1 MKKTLTLAIC
11 LFCIFHT
18 TFAQADTTIT
28 AAEKASVTDRVIDW
42 YNGHLN
48 YGTVTL
54 LMTIESSFIPFP
66 SEVIVPPA
74 AYQACN
80 ADNEALFTTSSK
92 VVNVLLIILFATLG
106 ALLGATINYFLALLL
121 GRPIVYWFA
130 DSKVGHLLL
139 LNSDKIK
146 KAEDYFI
153 EHGKSS
159 TLIGRLIPAIR
170 QLISIPAGLAKM
182 NFGIFLLF
190 TAIGAALWNTVLAFL
205 GYLAHGQQDLIE
217 QYNDELKIAL
227 WILCFAFVGYL
238 VFKGVR
244 SSKAKK
250 AAAENSENPTE

>member
-1 MKKTLTLAIC
+1 MKKKLTLAIC
-11 LFCIFHT
+11 LLCFFQT
-18 TFAQADTTIT
+18 TFAQADSTVTT
-28 AAEKASVTDRVIDW
+28 AEKASVTDRVIDW

-92 VVNVLLIILFATLG
+92 VVNVLFVILFATLG
-106 ALLGATINYFLALLL
+106 ALIGATINYFLALWL

-139 LNSDKIK
+139 LNSAKIK

-182 NFGIFLLF
+182 NFGIFILF
-190 TAIGAALWNTVLAFL
+190 TAIGASIWNTVLAFL
-205 GYLAHGQQDLIE
+205 GYFAHGQQDLIE
-217 QYNDELKIAL
+217 RYNGELKIVL

-238 VFKGVR
+238 IYKGVK
-244 SSKAKK
+244 SSRAQKVTPDNT
-250 AAAENSENPTE
+250 ENLSE

>member
-1 MKKTLTLAIC
+1 MKKSIILIIGLLC
-11 LFCIFHT
+11 FCGSM
-18 TFAQADTTIT
+18 FAQEDTLR
-28 AAEKASVTDRVIDW
+28 AEKPKASVTDQVIGW

-92 VVNVLLIILFATLG
+92 VVNVLLVILFATLG
-106 ALLGATINYFLALLL
+106 ALLGATINYFLAMLL
-121 GRPIVYWFA
+121 GRPIIYWFA

-139 LNSDKIK
+139 LNSSKIK

-153 EHGKSS
+153 ENGKSS

-182 NFGIFLLF
+182 NFGIFILF
-190 TAIGAALWNTVLAFL
+190 TAIGATLWNTILAFL
-205 GYLAHGQQDLIE
+205 GYFAHGQQDLIE
-217 QYNDELKIAL
+217 RYNGELKIAL
-227 WILCFAFVGYL
+227 WILCFAFIGYL
-238 VFKGVR
+238 IFKGVR
-244 SSKAKK
+244 SSRAKK
-250 AAAENSENPTE
+250 ISPEDTENISE

>member
-11 LFCIFHT
+11 LFCIFQT
-18 TFAQADTTIT
+18 TFSQADSTTT

-238 VFKGVR
+238 IFKGVR
-244 SSKAKK
+244 SSRTKK